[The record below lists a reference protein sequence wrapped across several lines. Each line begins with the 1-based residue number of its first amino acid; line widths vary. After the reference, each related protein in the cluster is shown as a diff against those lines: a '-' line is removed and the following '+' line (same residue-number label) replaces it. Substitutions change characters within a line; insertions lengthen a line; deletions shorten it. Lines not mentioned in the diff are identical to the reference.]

1 MGDAEGA
8 VARLEESLDRFPA
21 YLPVGLEL
29 ADVLLRVPDADPD
42 AVLARLAATGNDSAT
57 WWLFLGTAFYERGH
71 AELAE
76 GLFRRALQRN
86 AAHPAA
92 TVGLSEALL
101 TQHRYA
107 DLLADTGELPIGTPA
122 FLALQRS
129 RLVAAVAAGD
139 DTAATAA
146 SDLLTVGGSDSD
158 EAAFAGAFARFANH
172 AVTPPPTALPP
183 SAATYAVRM
192 LDALARLEEYEL
204 FERLVPVVR
213 SAIGDARAAALT
225 LAELFLA
232 RGFYRLAAEHAME
245 AIELGGPEPR
255 ALACLAKAAVAEG
268 LFEDALPILHAALEL
283 DPAQPALRSLLA
295 GVEQHLAA

>member
-1 MGDAEGA
+1 
-8 VARLEESLDRFPA
+8 VAHLEESLDRFPA

-29 ADVLLRVPDADPD
+29 ASVLLRAPDADPA
-42 AVLARLAATGNDSAT
+42 AVLARLEGSGNDSAT

-71 AELAE
+71 ADLAE
-76 GLFRRALQRN
+76 TLFRRALARN

-107 DLLADTGELPIGTPA
+107 DLLADAAELPIGTPA

-129 RLVAAVAAGD
+129 RLVAAVAGGD
-139 DTAATAA
+139 AAAATTAA
-146 SDLLTVGGSDSD
+146 DLLGVGGSDAD
-158 EAAFAGAFARFANH
+158 EAAFAAAFARFA
-172 AVTPPPTALPP
+172 ARGTTPPPTALPT
-183 SAATYAVRM
+183 AAAGYGVRM

-204 FERLVPVVR
+204 FEAVVPLVR
-213 SAIGDARAAALT
+213 SAIGDARASALT

-245 AIELGGPEPR
+245 AIEVGGPEPR

-283 DPAQPALRSLLA
+283 DPAQPALVSLLH
-295 GVEQHLAA
+295 GVEQRLAA